1 MIILVRFAPF
11 FLANALFRICAFA
24 LIIVFLDWWSVI
36 PFALLLLLN
45 LVRHCIITTIM
56 LSSLSR
62 EDFFYFSTMVS
73 HSLPR
78 WCLVSLSAGS
88 RPQVPHQ
95 DLTIRSLLLSS
106 TGFQPW
112 RYWGIS
118 GECLSHFTCLAIFLC
133 SLCFSAVWRW
143 PFFISF
149 DLRWQNLDWP
159 MVQVLTVCQVDIL
172 ISILKNPAVRKNS
185 MLSLMK
191 LTKFRAVIWTFRHSA
206 CWGQKEGTCWMGK
219 GYFLDLDMF
228 FLPSRWFF
236 PKIYCS
242 C

>member
-1 MIILVRFAPF
+1 ME
-11 FLANALFRICAFA
+11 
-24 LIIVFLDWWSVI
+24 
-36 PFALLLLLN
+36 
-45 LVRHCIITTIM
+45 
-56 LSSLSR
+56 SSLSR

-73 HSLPR
+73 HSLCPVHTWREIASPQQLCNNQIFPGGLRSIWYLTLSTLFRTNIPR

-112 RYWGIS
+112 RYQGIS

-143 PFFISF
+143 PSFFISF

-219 GYFLDLDMF
+219 RYFPDLNMF